1 MSHLTSVSPRLQAMS
16 MSDLRSVAYRW
27 ESRAELS
34 ASRARA
40 VAAAD
45 EVRRRLQ
52 RDVREGPEQRLANA
66 VLALK
71 LARRELGDAP
81 EHAAD
86 LVDDAIAHAEDA
98 SRELRE
104 LSHDILPAALSRGGL
119 RDALDALVSR
129 VRLPVTVEVTNRRLP
144 EPLEVTAY
152 LIIAEALTN
161 AVKHADADSAHV
173 VAVLEGDALR
183 LAVRDDGIGGAHGNG
198 GGGLLELR
206 DRAAAVNGQLGVHSP
221 RGHGTEVTAILP
233 VAAERAA

>member
-1 MSHLTSVSPRLQAMS
+1 MA
-16 MSDLRSVAYRW
+16 DLRSVAYRW

-45 EVRRRLQ
+45 EVRRRVQ
-52 RDVREGPEQRLANA
+52 RDVRDGPEQRLANA

-71 LARRELGDAP
+71 LARRELGGDMPAQAV
-81 EHAAD
+81 E
-86 LVDDAIAHAEDA
+86 LFDDAIAHAEEA

-104 LSHDILPAALSRGGL
+104 LSQCILPAALSRGGL

-129 VRLPVTVEVTNRRLP
+129 VGLPVTVEVTNQRLP
-144 EPLEVTAY
+144 EPLEVSAY

-183 LAVRDDGIGGAHGNG
+183 VAVRDDGIGGARSNG

-206 DRAAAVNGQLGVHSP
+206 DRAAAVNGQLGIHSP

-233 VAAERAA
+233 VAAEQAA

>member
-1 MSHLTSVSPRLQAMS
+1 MTH
-16 MSDLRSVAYRW
+16 LRSVAYRW
-27 ESRAELS
+27 ESRAEL
-34 ASRARA
+34 AESRARA

-45 EVRRRLQ
+45 DVRRRLQ

-71 LARRELGDAP
+71 LARRDLGGDMPARAVELF
-81 EHAAD
+81 
-86 LVDDAIAHAEDA
+86 DDAIAHAENA
-98 SRELRE
+98 SRELHE
-104 LSHDILPAALSRGGL
+104 LSQGILPAALSRGGL
-119 RDALDALVSR
+119 RDALDSLVSR

-161 AVKHADADSAHV
+161 TVKHADANSAHV

-183 LAVRDDGIGGAHGNG
+183 VAVRDDGIGGARGNG
-198 GGGLLELR
+198 GGGLVQLR
-206 DRAAAVNGQLGVHSP
+206 DRTAAVNGQLGIHSP

-233 VAAERAA
+233 IAAEQAA